1 MSRSETA
8 LHFGLKQRAAA
19 WAYERGFRSLAFE
32 VPAPRSAFRVDV
44 AAYRP
49 FRQADAVFSP
59 TSLVAVFE
67 CKQARG
73 DLLRDNRRRARLQER
88 LAELQDRRIAL
99 EKLLRVHHPHLRRG
113 DSLFPDF
120 DTFDTELLEHAGYR
134 LTVDK
139 IARIQR
145 QLREGTKFDQMGR
158 YQLADLHYL
167 VTLPAVVTSPEVPVG
182 WGLLESQAN
191 GELRELIPAVKFN
204 CPERLRWLERI
215 ARVATTAFLR
225 SQMPVQTELGL
236 SES

>member
-32 VPAPRSAFRVDV
+32 VQAPRSAFRVDV
-44 AAYRP
+44 AAYRA
-49 FRQADAVFSP
+49 FRQTDAVFSP

-67 CKQARG
+67 CKQARS

-88 LAELQDRRIAL
+88 LAELQDRRATL
-99 EKLLRVHHPHLRRG
+99 EKLLQVHHPHLRRG

-120 DTFDTELLEHAGYR
+120 ETFDTELLQHDGYR

-139 IARIQR
+139 IARLQR
-145 QLREGTKFDQMGR
+145 QLRDGTKFDQMGR

-167 VTLPAVVTSPEVPVG
+167 VTLPALVTVPEVPVG
-182 WGLLESQAN
+182 WGLLEAQPD
-191 GELRELIPAVKFN
+191 GEVRELIPALKFN
-204 CPERLRWLERI
+204 CPDRLRWLERI
-215 ARVATTAFLR
+215 AKAATAAFLR
-225 SQMPVQTELGL
+225 YAVPVQTELGFR
-236 SES
+236 